1 MNHRLL
7 MEKIGRE
14 TTYLYCEFEDVVF
27 RTSMVDGELEVYS
40 KYREGRE
47 FKAVYDSRL
56 VGMALSCI
64 PVIITKQQYDMF

>member
-14 TTYLYCEFEDVVF
+14 TTYLFCEFEGIVM
-27 RTSMVDGELEVYS
+27 RTAMVDGELEVHI
-40 KYREGRE
+40 KYPQGRE

-64 PVIITKQQYDMF
+64 PEIITKEQYDKF